1 MKNLFP
7 FLFLFVLFSC
17 DNNRQ
22 ELNSLIEQNQ
32 KIKQDITDVSSKLDS
47 LMILMEE
54 KEDESLPNVTMLEE
68 ELPPNTT
75 MNTNVNL
82 SVPKD
87 EGLETARK
95 YIESHNYKLDFI
107 KGEKGKKEG
116 NCDIYRLVFEKDYGE
131 KVMYLALV
139 KEDCVT
145 TLETS
150 SPDTWDYSMLENKNQ
165 CGCYN
170 VGGGKG
176 NGMGEIGRTK

>member
-1 MKNLFP
+1 MKFKP
-7 FLFLFVLFSC
+7 FTYLILLTTLMGSC
-17 DNNRQ
+17 SDSSEEMNSIKTQNQ
-22 ELNSLIEQNQ
+22 ELKNQ
-32 KIKQDITDVSSKLDS
+32 LSELSTQMDS
-47 LMILMEE
+47 LKVLMEE
-54 KEDESLPNVTMLEE
+54 KEESITDVNLSVQDNP
-68 ELPPNTT
+68 
-75 MNTNVNL
+75 NTNVNL

-95 YIESHNYKLDFI
+95 YIESQNYKLDFI

-116 NCDIYRLVFEKDYGE
+116 NCDIYRLVFEKEYGE

-150 SPDTWDYSMLENKNQ
+150 SPDNWDYSMLENKNQ

-170 VGGGKG
+170 VGGSSNLSGP
-176 NGMGEIGRTK
+176 TAH

>member
-22 ELNSLIEQNQ
+22 ELDSLIEQNQ
-32 KIKQDITDVSSKLDS
+32 KIKQDMTDVSSKLDS

-54 KEDESLPNVTMLEE
+54 KEESITDINLSVLDNP
-68 ELPPNTT
+68 
-75 MNTNVNL
+75 NTNVNL
-82 SVPKD
+82 SLPKD

-95 YIESHNYKLDFI
+95 YIESQNYKLDFI

-116 NCDIYRLVFEKDYGE
+116 NCDIYRLVFEKDHGE

-145 TLETS
+145 ALETS
-150 SPDTWDYSMLENKNQ
+150 SLDDDDISQLENENQ

-170 VGGGKG
+170 VTGTGS
-176 NGMGEIGRTK
+176 NGSNWVSKKDL

>member
-22 ELNSLIEQNQ
+22 ELDSLIEQNQ
-32 KIKQDITDVSSKLDS
+32 KIKQDMTDVSSKLDS

-54 KEDESLPNVTMLEE
+54 KEESITDVNLSVQDNP
-68 ELPPNTT
+68 
-75 MNTNVNL
+75 NTNVNL

-95 YIESHNYKLDFI
+95 YIESQNYKLDFI

-116 NCDIYRLVFEKDYGE
+116 NCDIYRLVFEKDHGE

-150 SPDTWDYSMLENKNQ
+150 SPDNWDYSMLENKNQ
-165 CGCYN
+165 CGCNN
-170 VGGGKG
+170 VGGGSG
-176 NGMGEIGRTK
+176 GDVGEKLEY

>member
-22 ELNSLIEQNQ
+22 ELDSLIEQNQ
-32 KIKQDITDVSSKLDS
+32 KIKQDMTDVSSKLDS

-87 EGLETARK
+87 EGLETAIK
-95 YIESHNYKLDFI
+95 YIESQNYKLDFP
-107 KGEKGKKEG
+107 
-116 NCDIYRLVFEKDYGE
+116 NLSFCNL
-131 KVMYLALV
+131 L
-139 KEDCVT
+139 
-145 TLETS
+145 S
-150 SPDTWDYSMLENKNQ
+150 
-165 CGCYN
+165 
-170 VGGGKG
+170 
-176 NGMGEIGRTK
+176 